1 MSGVQFT
8 RRAAGIMAFAAASA
22 LTLSGC
28 GPSATPQTGEGAG
41 ELSKDPVTL
50 TMTWWGND
58 TRQANTQKII
68 DAFEKAHPNIN
79 IEPSYSDWAG
89 YWDKLATETAAN
101 NTPDIIQMDAL
112 YLSTYADRGALLDL
126 SSLGDALNT
135 SDLPQAAVDSGKVND
150 SLYAVSAGLT
160 AYSIVANPSIFEQAG
175 VELPDDKTWTWD
187 DFADVTKKI
196 SEAGGGKFYGTS
208 AYGFEDGSLRMWARQ
223 NGDQLFD
230 EEGKVVIKKET
241 VKSWWDQLKSLT
253 DEGSVAPA
261 STTIEKQA
269 GGLSESFSATNQAA
283 LGFWWN
289 SQLTALSKASG
300 QEMKLLRLPESSGG
314 KYWYKPSMYWS
325 ASSRTEHK
333 AEAALFLDFLVNSQE
348 VADIQLTERGV
359 PANEKIRS
367 YIAPKLSE
375 TDKAVVAFLDDLSG
389 DVGEAE
395 PVNPPGASGIEAL
408 LRKYT
413 EQVLFGQMDS
423 EKAAEGF
430 IKELSSEI
438 QN

>member
-1 MSGVQFT
+1 
-8 RRAAGIMAFAAASA
+8 MAFAAASA
-22 LTLSGC
+22 LALSAC
-28 GPSATPQTGEGAG
+28 GPSATPQGSEGAG
-41 ELSKDPVTL
+41 ELSSEPVTL

-135 SDLPQAAVDSGKVND
+135 SDLPQAAVDSGKVGD

-160 AYSIVANPSIFEQAG
+160 AYSLVANTSIFQQAG
-175 VELPDDKTWTWD
+175 VELPDDKTWTWK
-187 DFADVTKKI
+187 DFAEITKKI
-196 SEAGGGKFYGTS
+196 SDSGAGKYYGAS
-208 AYGFEDGSLRMWARQ
+208 AYGFEDGALRMWARQ

-230 EEGKVVIKKET
+230 KDGKVVIKQET
-241 VKSWWDQLKSLT
+241 VKSWWDELKKLT
-253 DEGSVAPA
+253 ETGSVAPA
-261 STTIEKQA
+261 STTIEKQS
-269 GGLSESFSATNQAA
+269 GGLSESLSATNQAA

-289 SQLTALSKASG
+289 GQLTALSKASG
-300 QEMKLLRLPESSGG
+300 QDLKLLRVPESSGG
-314 KYWYKPSMYWS
+314 KYWYKPSMFWS
-325 ASSRTEHK
+325 ASSRTQHK

-348 VADIQLTERGV
+348 AADIQLTERGV
-359 PANEKIRS
+359 PANEKIRTA
-367 YIAPKLSE
+367 ITPKLSE

-395 PVNPPGASGIEAL
+395 PVTPPGGSAIEAL
-408 LRKYT
+408 LKKYT
-413 EQVLFGQMDS
+413 EQVLFDQVSTD
-423 EKAAEGF
+423 KAAEGF
-430 IKELSSEI
+430 IKDLSSEI